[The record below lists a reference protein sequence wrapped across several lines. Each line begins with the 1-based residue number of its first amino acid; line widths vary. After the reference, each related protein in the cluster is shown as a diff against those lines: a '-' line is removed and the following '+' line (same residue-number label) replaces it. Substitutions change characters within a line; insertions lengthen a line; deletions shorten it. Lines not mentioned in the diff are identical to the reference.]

1 MPDDGATE
9 GLSVYNTGVGVNPEY
24 YRGLGERNTPGRRA
38 NIGL

>member
-9 GLSVYNTGVGVNPEY
+9 GLPIYNLGIVVNAEY

-38 NIGL
+38 NTGL